1 MNLRHAVSCGFVCAA
16 LLLTGCDEGREA
28 PGRVSV
34 QVLNVASGMEGVVF
48 RREQE
53 TRTQATLG
61 FKGATVAAY
70 DADTYDF
77 YATDVADIRR
87 TFTFAE
93 TLETD
98 ENYAFVLTEAAGEI
112 KPVVI
117 KFPKSTA
124 NPQVI
129 SLNAASG
136 MPAMDLYVEPAGVG
150 IVGAAPRGSFGPQE
164 QIPPFAVPTGAYEI
178 WLTAAG
184 NPSSVLLTSPPVT
197 LDANAVATLVVVAE
211 NGQGTVPLSVVMMAA
226 SPVVLLDQHAP
237 SELRV
242 INGANDQA
250 PRDVAIDSQFTP
262 PLFSATTFAEPTPY
276 AQVPTATMKVN
287 VTPVGDQGVLE
298 VDTAYAGV
306 VGQRATMLFNGPAGT
321 LVPLIVADDTRRLTA
336 QGKLRFMSAISTP
349 TTSLDFVV
357 TFPDQDPNTVAAL
370 TNLFAPGISGYTAL
384 DPGDYD
390 LYLRQPFT
398 TNYYA
403 GPVRL
408 SLAAGG
414 LYAVLAVDGPD
425 TATANVRLLDDFP

>member
-16 LLLTGCDEGREA
+16 LVLTGCEKGREA
-28 PGRVSV
+28 PGRVNV
-34 QVLNVASGMEGVVF
+34 QVVNAASGMEGVVF
-48 RREQE
+48 RREQD
-53 TRTQATLG
+53 TRGQTNLA
-61 FKGATVAAY
+61 FKGATVAVY

-77 YATDVADIRR
+77 YATDIADIRR

-98 ENYAFVLTEAAGEI
+98 TTYAFVLTEVAGEI

-117 KFPKSTA
+117 TYPKTTA

-150 IVGAAPRGSFGPQE
+150 IVGAAPRGTFGPQE
-164 QIPPFAVPTGAYEI
+164 QIPAFAVPTGTYEL

-184 NPSSVLLTSPPVT
+184 NPSSVLLTSPAVA
-197 LDANAVATLVVVAE
+197 LDANTVSTFVVVAE
-211 NGQGTVPLSVVMMAA
+211 NGQGTVPLSIVLLQG
-226 SPVVLLDQHAP
+226 SPVVLLDQHAT

-242 INGANDQA
+242 INGANDQGA
-250 PRDVAIDSQFTP
+250 RDVAIDSQFTP
-262 PLFSATTFAEPTPY
+262 PLFSATTFGEPTPY
-276 AQVPTATMKVN
+276 AQVPTASMKVN
-287 VTPVGDQGVLE
+287 ITPVGDQGVLE
-298 VDTAYAGV
+298 AEASYTGTI
-306 VGQRATMLFNGPAGT
+306 GQRATMLFNGPAGT
-321 LVPLIVADDTRRLTA
+321 LVPLIVGDDGRRLTA
-336 QGKLRFMSAISTP
+336 QGKIRFMSAISTP

-357 TFPDQDPNTVAAL
+357 TFPDQDPNTVAGL
-370 TNLFAPGISGYTAL
+370 TNLFAPGISAYTAL
-384 DPGDYD
+384 EPGDYD
-390 LYLRQPFT
+390 LYLRQSFT
-398 TNYYA
+398 ANYYA
-403 GPVRL
+403 GPIRL